1 MALQSLLKSWRMK
14 LRASLPLRSES
25 PNPQDAKPSVTY
37 EEWRDQFT
45 LDRLRVLYI
54 LGLIANPF
62 FIIIDVLLYRDHLYT
77 LLIIR
82 AIMEVGFLFSFLGLR
97 QQISFF
103 KPHALLAFWI
113 LYPNVCLAQM
123 TVELGGFTST
133 YYSGLNL
140 VFLAAGVIVPAF
152 WKSHLVAQLGTLL
165 YYYGA
170 NFLQTITPL
179 SQNAALE
186 NSFFLVWTCVA
197 VLFSVYLYERLQRA
211 ELQARESEREVRKEL
226 EASNKKLV
234 ELDRLKSEF
243 FANISHELRT
253 PLTLVLGTMKAL
265 KKVSQTAESHGLL
278 DSGVRNS
285 SRLLLLIN
293 ELLDLAKFESGR
305 AKIDKRSVDLTA
317 IVRGVAAN
325 FQSFKDRRIHFRGL
339 TGPVPLEGD
348 ASQLKKVVYNLLSNA
363 FKFSDREEG
372 QVWIK
377 LSQQDDEI
385 QLEFEDNGIGIPTE
399 QLHRI
404 FDRFTQ
410 VEGSATRRY
419 EGTGIGLALVKEIV
433 TLHGGRIQVES
444 KAGEGSTFTI
454 SLPRGSARLED
465 LGTADE
471 EDDTISELFLAH
483 ATSIPT
489 EEIPT
494 ESLPKDQPRVLVV
507 DDNSDLRTYLARMLK
522 PHYSVTCS
530 RDGQEALELAQSVT
544 PDLILT
550 DVMMPRMSGHDLLKA
565 VRNDERLAKIPV
577 VFLTARAGT
586 EARVESLEAGADDY
600 IPKPFDESEVLAR
613 VANLIRSRNQERQ
626 LIELQKE
633 KLSRFLPPHVA
644 ELVLS
649 DAEGDFLKGHRQQV
663 TVLFVD
669 LRGFTALSES
679 ADPEDVI
686 AVLREYQAEMG
697 RLITEYEGTLEKFS
711 GDSIMVFLNDPQPVP
726 NHQERATRMA
736 VAMVK
741 SIQDLHDHWGKR
753 GYELGAGIGIATGY
767 ATLGLIGFE
776 NRNDYAAIGPVTNLA
791 ARLCAEA
798 QHGQIL
804 VPEKFFESVSGCFIA
819 QPVGNVQL
827 KGFRNPIA
835 VHNITGIK
843 G

>member
-1 MALQSLLKSWRMK
+1 MK
-14 LRASLPLRSES
+14 LRAPLTLMSES
-25 PNPQDAKPSVTY
+25 QNLRDAKPSVTY

-45 LDRLRVLYI
+45 LDRLRLLYF
-54 LGLIANPF
+54 LGLIVNPF
-62 FIIIDVLLYRDHLYT
+62 FIIIDVFLHRDHLYT

-82 AIMEVGFLFSFLGLR
+82 VILEVGVLVSFFGLR

-103 KPHALLAFWI
+103 RPHALLAFGI
-113 LYPNVCLAQM
+113 LFPNVCLAQM

-140 VFLAAGVIVPAF
+140 VFLAAGVIIPVS
-152 WKSHLVAQLGTLL
+152 WKSHLIGQLTSLL
-165 YYYGA
+165 YYLGVNIFRGQGVINLA
-170 NFLQTITPL
+170 DVSLNLTIL
-179 SQNAALE
+179 IWMCIAI
-186 NSFFLVWTCVA
+186 LV
-197 VLFSVYLYERLQRA
+197 SVFLYERLHRA
-211 ELQARESEREVRKEL
+211 EFEARI
-226 EASNKKLV
+226 KLL

-243 FANISHELRT
+243 FANVSHELRT
-253 PLTLVLGTMKAL
+253 PLTLTLGAFKAL
-265 KKVSQTAESHGLL
+265 KGISL
-278 DSGVRNS
+278 DSKVQELVQLGLRNG
-285 SRLLLLIN
+285 SRLLFLIN
-293 ELLDLAKFESGR
+293 ELLDLAKFDSG
-305 AKIDKRSVDLTA
+305 KSKLEKQPVDLTA

-471 EDDTISELFLAH
+471 EDDTISELFPAQ

-741 SIQDLHDHWGKR
+741 SIQDLHDHWRKR

-804 VPEKFFESVSGCFIA
+804 VPEKFFESVSGYFIA
-819 QPVGNVQL
+819 QPVGEFQL
-827 KGFRNPIA
+827 KGFRNPIS